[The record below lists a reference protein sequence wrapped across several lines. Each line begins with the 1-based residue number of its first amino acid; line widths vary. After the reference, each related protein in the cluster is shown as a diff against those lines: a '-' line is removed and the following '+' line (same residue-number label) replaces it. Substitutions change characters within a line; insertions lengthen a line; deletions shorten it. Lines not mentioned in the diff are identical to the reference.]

1 MVLNC
6 DLYIRGNDAGLCP
19 VYQGRHRCCWAL
31 YIGDGIEMVLGCAL
45 NREERH
51 SGYCVVF
58 CMLRGGTEMVP
69 SIGISMCP
77 NC

>member
-1 MVLNC
+1 MPCISGMAQML
-6 DLYIRGNDAGLCP
+6 LG
-19 VYQGRHRCCWAL
+19 WAL

-51 SGYCVVF
+51 SGHWVVF